1 MTAPPGGS
9 GPPSAP
15 GPSAPG
21 PSAPG
26 PSAPGAGTAA
36 PATVSRTSPDAAAAA
51 AGALPRGVHAGYA
64 LGSLATGAF
73 GTVPG
78 LLLLPYLTDTLGV
91 AAGLAAL
98 LVLLPKAWDVLANPV
113 AGRIS
118 DRTRSRWGAR
128 RPYLLFGGLALAV
141 LFGSIFAAP
150 FGAGPASGAYV
161 AVAFLATATAFAF
174 FQVPYVAMPAE
185 LTSDYAERTRM
196 MTWRIAVLALA
207 ILVAGA
213 VAPLVRDAAG
223 GGVAGHRWMGVF
235 VAALIA
241 LGAVGAFLGT
251 RSAPQDAVAES
262 EPSLRAQLTVV
273 ARNRPF
279 RALLL
284 CFVVQ
289 SAGVATILAGV
300 QYFAD
305 HVLRDSATGPTVL
318 FVCFVGPALVVM
330 PLWSRVGARVGKLAA
345 LVAASLILS
354 AGGLALVAAPVLPS
368 PVIYLLVALLGVGYA
383 GQQVFALAML
393 PDCIAYDTMRT
404 GRRQAGV
411 FTGVWTAGET
421 FGLALG
427 PGIYGLVL
435 ALTGY
440 VSSTTGTAATQSDT
454 ARLGVLL
461 GFTVLPALLIGL
473 ATLLLR
479 PYDLTPTHLTP
490 PTPTPHPTPTP
501 TPPPATADHAVVAG
515 TKAAETHG
523 KGATTP

>member
-1 MTAPPGGS
+1 MNAPPGGS
-9 GPPSAP
+9 GSPPST
-15 GPSAPG
+15 G
-21 PSAPG
+21 
-26 PSAPGAGTAA
+26 
-36 PATVSRTSPDAAAAA
+36 
-51 AGALPRGVHAGYA
+51 LPRGVHAGYA

-91 AAGLAAL
+91 AAGVAAL
-98 LVLLPKAWDVLANPV
+98 LVLLPKAWDVLVNPV

-150 FGAGPASGAYV
+150 FGAGPAAGTYV

-223 GGVAGHRWMGVF
+223 GGVPGHRWMGVF

-241 LGAVGAFLGT
+241 VGAVGAFLGT
-251 RSAPQDAVAES
+251 RSAPHGTVGEN
-262 EPSLRAQLTVV
+262 EPSLRAQLAV
-273 ARNRPF
+273 AGRNRPF

-305 HVLRDSATGPTVL
+305 HVLGDSLTGPTVL

-330 PLWSRVGARVGKLAA
+330 PLWSRVGARLGKLAA

-354 AGGLALVAAPVLPS
+354 LPGLALVAAPVLPAAM
-368 PVIYLLVALLGVGYA
+368 VYLLVGLIGVGYA

-393 PDCIAYDTMRT
+393 ADCIAYDTART

-411 FTGVWTAGET
+411 FTGLWTAGET

-435 ALTGY
+435 AVSGY
-440 VSSTTGTAATQSDT
+440 VSSSSGTAAPQSDS

-461 GFTVLPALLIGL
+461 GFTVLPALLISL
-473 ATLLLR
+473 AALLLR
-479 PYDLTPTHLTP
+479 PYDLTPTRLAALIPTTP
-490 PTPTPHPTPTP
+490 PADGGVAVEAEIGQL
-501 TPPPATADHAVVAG
+501 PAKDTAI
-515 TKAAETHG
+515 
-523 KGATTP
+523 P